1 MTCDDIL
8 FLFLLPKLL
17 FFEVYDVLDFFTF
30 LDEPLMSLIIDL
42 LQVLY
47 VLLSFC
53 LGMIVNFEW
62 TLCSHKVRV
71 RVIMVSVRNLLAR

>member
-8 FLFLLPKLL
+8 FLFLPPKLL
-17 FFEVYDVLDFFTF
+17 FFEASDVLDFFTF

-62 TLCSHKVRV
+62 TL
-71 RVIMVSVRNLLAR
+71 

>member
-8 FLFLLPKLL
+8 FLFLPAKLL
-17 FFEVYDVLDFFTF
+17 FFEVSDVLDFFTF

-53 LGMIVNFEW
+53 LCMIVNFEW
-62 TLCSHKVRV
+62 TL
-71 RVIMVSVRNLLAR
+71 

>member
-8 FLFLLPKLL
+8 FLFLPAKLL
-17 FFEVYDVLDFFTF
+17 FFEVSDVLDFFTF
-30 LDEPLMSLIIDL
+30 LDEPLMSLIVDL

-62 TLCSHKVRV
+62 TL
-71 RVIMVSVRNLLAR
+71 